1 MKNHI
6 QTIINVCFAISVT
19 LLIYQ
24 NTQLKERLST
34 LDLATLEMSIEND
47 ITLAKLKNDV
57 ESNFEMIG
65 LFKQMQDDTNVRFIK
80 VMSANEVNIDIAFEN
95 IDLAETSRLENRIA
109 IKNMEDY
116 LIDNFGK

>member
-1 MKNHI
+1 MKDHI
-6 QTIINVCFAISVT
+6 QTIINVCFAISITVF
-19 LLIYQ
+19 IYQ
-24 NTQLKERLST
+24 NDKQQ
-34 LDLATLEMSIEND
+34 DSI
-47 ITLAKLKNDV
+47 TKLKNDV

>member
-6 QTIINVCFAISVT
+6 QTILNVCFAISIT
-19 LLIYQ
+19 AFIYQ
-24 NTQLKERLST
+24 NDKQQ
-34 LDLATLEMSIEND
+34 DSIN
-47 ITLAKLKNDV
+47 KLKNDV
-57 ESNFEMIG
+57 ESNYEIIG
-65 LFKQMQDDTNVRFIK
+65 LFKQMQDDTNERFIK

-116 LIDNFGK
+116 LLNNFGNK

>member
-1 MKNHI
+1 
-6 QTIINVCFAISVT
+6 
-19 LLIYQ
+19 
-24 NTQLKERLST
+24 
-34 LDLATLEMSIEND
+34 
-47 ITLAKLKNDV
+47 
-57 ESNFEMIG
+57 MIG

-95 IDLAETSRLENRIA
+95 IDLAETSRLENRIV